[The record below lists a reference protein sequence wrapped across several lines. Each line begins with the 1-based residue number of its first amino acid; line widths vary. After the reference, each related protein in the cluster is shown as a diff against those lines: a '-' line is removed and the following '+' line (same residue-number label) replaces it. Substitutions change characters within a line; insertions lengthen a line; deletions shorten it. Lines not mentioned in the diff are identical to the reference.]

1 MEPWVFPALMA
12 AGLIATHYLFLR
24 AASGRLG
31 DALGALVL
39 EGTAAAGIALFWLLR
54 GRFST
59 LPTTRAGVVYA
70 ALSGVAISGA
80 SILLFAALR
89 KGGPVSSTGTLV
101 LGGGVA
107 LSALAAPVL
116 FAEGMSARRLLGVGL
131 GLVGMVILAT
141 EASPNPAP

>member
-1 MEPWVFPALMA
+1 MEPWVFPALV
-12 AGLIATHYLFLR
+12 AGGFIATHYLFLR

-39 EGTAAAGIALFWLLR
+39 EGTAALGIAAFWLVR

-59 LPTTRAGVVYA
+59 LPTTRLGVVYA
-70 ALSGVAISGA
+70 GLSGLAISGA
-80 SILLFAALR
+80 TILIFAALR

-107 LSALAAPVL
+107 LSSLAAPL
-116 FAEGMSARRLLGVGL
+116 FFSEAMSGRRVLGVGL
-131 GLVGMVILAT
+131 GLVAILILAT
-141 EASPNPAP
+141 EGSPSPAP